1 MKRSFLNFY
10 FFFSGSV
17 FLTIFLLSCGGGG
30 GGGAVSSGLSD
41 GKSNVAITLNGLNSR
56 SARAA
61 TSVWDT
67 IRSVDLTVYIDN
79 VSSFEKTLTPSDN
92 VALIEEIDVGSEIY
106 AAAVIHFNEANGG
119 GTGNARSETITV
131 SPGANTLSLFVEYSY
146 KLIYNDK
153 DLVAQELSGTYS
165 SARGIPVPPLASIQQ
180 EEDGKPFV
188 GWEEEGRDFYSYNL
202 AGIRGNVTLIASYG
216 IAIKDNGRPNLYLYA
231 DPDNPDC
238 SNEADWSLA
247 GINEGDTD
255 YSLSVSDPSVVEV
268 TNSGNILHLI
278 GKKVGSATITV
289 TKAGKPSASHV
300 VKVESLLTVSS
311 GMITSFNIPS
321 AMTSVRI
328 LVPAELGV
336 TSLSQ
341 NAVNAAAKEKL
352 AGINLSDTSITSIPM
367 NVFKD
372 CTNLTDVMLPDTI
385 TSIGESAFENC
396 SSLTSFDFSP
406 SLTSLAVN
414 SFSGSGLTSIDLSP
428 CTSLTSIP
436 SSCFLNCNEAATV
449 NIPANITEIGNN
461 SLYISQSH
469 EIVYG
474 GNIEQWKAIHDIGG
488 LNKPQVILSAGG
500 SSYIWNGS
508 DWAN

>member
-1 MKRSFLNFY
+1 MKHCLLNHLLLIIVFY
-10 FFFSGSV
+10 VLLIVCFS
-17 FLTIFLLSCGGGG
+17 SCGGGG

-41 GKSNVAITLNGLNSR
+41 GKSNVAINLNGLNSR

-61 TSVWDT
+61 ASVWDT

-180 EEDGKPFV
+180 EEDGKPFI

-352 AGINLSDTSITSIPM
+352 AGINLSNTSITSIPM

-372 CTNLTDVMLPDTI
+372 CTNLTDVMLPNTI
-385 TSIGESAFENC
+385 TSIGESA
-396 SSLTSFDFSP
+396 
-406 SLTSLAVN
+406 
-414 SFSGSGLTSIDLSP
+414 FSGSGLTSIDLSP

-449 NIPANITEIGNN
+449 NIPANITQIGNN

-474 GNIEQWKAIHDIGG
+474 GTIEQWKDIPDIGG

>member
-17 FLTIFLLSCGGGG
+17 FLTFFLLSCGGGG

-341 NAVNAAAKEKL
+341 NAVNAADKEKL
-352 AGINLSDTSITSIPM
+352 AGINLSNTSITSIPM

-372 CTNLTDVMLPDTI
+372 CTNLTDVMLPNTI
-385 TSIGESAFENC
+385 TSIGESAF
-396 SSLTSFDFSP
+396 
-406 SLTSLAVN
+406 
-414 SFSGSGLTSIDLSP
+414 SGSGLTLIDLSP

-436 SSCFLNCNEAATV
+436 NSCFLNCNEAATV
-449 NIPANITEIGNN
+449 NIPANITQIGNN

-474 GNIEQWKAIHDIGG
+474 GTIDQWKAIPDIGG